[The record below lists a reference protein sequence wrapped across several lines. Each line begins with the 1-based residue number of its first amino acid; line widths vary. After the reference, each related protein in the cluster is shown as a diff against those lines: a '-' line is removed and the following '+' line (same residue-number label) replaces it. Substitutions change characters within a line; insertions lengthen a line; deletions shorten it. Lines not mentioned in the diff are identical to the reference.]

1 MFCKN
6 SCYKSVVAEDST
18 ALNPNRNI
26 VASLHHRVMQSRLC
40 SGDAFFLYVGFCSS
54 SSLEPT
60 GSQKRET
67 LVFAIANTAL
77 KVRIALHLSYAT
89 TGSMYASEFEC
100 KRYTCAIISKH
111 TSLSLPQS
119 MDFF

>member
-1 MFCKN
+1 MHSFYM
-6 SCYKSVVAEDST
+6 SASVLA
-18 ALNPNRNI
+18 P
-26 VASLHHRVMQSRLC
+26 
-40 SGDAFFLYVGFCSS
+40 
-54 SSLEPT
+54 SLEPT